1 MKVAIPV
8 IVSKLK
14 KIQQQLLLKLPL
26 VEYILFII
34 GNKCIL
40 NSVVVFKPHGSNS
53 YLIIFP
59 LIKKT

>member
-1 MKVAIPV
+1 MNAVIPV

-14 KIQQQLLLKLPL
+14 KLQQQLLLKLPL

-40 NSVVVFKPHGSNS
+40 NSGCFQTSW
-53 YLIIFP
+53 L
-59 LIKKT
+59 